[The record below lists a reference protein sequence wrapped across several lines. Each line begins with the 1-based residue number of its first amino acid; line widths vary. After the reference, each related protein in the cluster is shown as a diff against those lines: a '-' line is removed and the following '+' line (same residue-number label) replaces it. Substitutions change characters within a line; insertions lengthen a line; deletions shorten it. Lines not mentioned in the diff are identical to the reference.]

1 MKDGIHPKLNPVIFV
16 DTGAGTEFITRST
29 LSSKNT
35 RTVDG
40 VEYYLVQVDIS
51 SASHPFYTGKQRAIQ
66 TAGRVDRFN
75 KRYNIPTTAPKE

>member
-1 MKDGIHPKLNPVIFV
+1 MKDGIHPKLHPVIFV

-75 KRYNIPTTAPKE
+75 KRYNIPNVAPKE